1 MTIYFGQNNNIFGFY
16 DSELG
21 NIPDGSI
28 EITNDTYNKLLTARS
43 KGAILSINNNSV
55 IASNYDGTTIDLDNM
70 KSSDSFIKP
79 ITLSTQAETALASAR
94 TYVYNNYGILNEGTP
109 DNWVT
114 YIKALMAISNGT
126 DTTSTVLP
134 TQPTN

>member
-55 IASNYDGTTIDLDNM
+55 IASNYDGTTIDLDNI

-94 TYVYNNYGILNEGTP
+94 TYVYNNYGILNEATP

>member
-94 TYVYNNYGILNEGTP
+94 TYVYNNYGILNEATP

>member
-1 MTIYFGQNNNIFGFY
+1 MAIYFGQNNNIFGFY

-55 IASNYDGTTIDLDNM
+55 IASNYDGKTIDLNNM
-70 KSSDSFIKP
+70 KNSDIFIKP
-79 ITLSTQAETALASAR
+79 ITLSTQADTALASAR
-94 TYVYNNYGILNEGTP
+94 TYVYNNYGILNEATP
-109 DNWVT
+109 DDWVT

-126 DTTSTVLP
+126 DTTSTILP
-134 TQPTN
+134 TQPAD